1 MAQALT
7 PTFVASA
14 VCPEGQP
21 QIEYFD
27 SVVPGLALR
36 VGKAGTKAW
45 TLFMRENGR
54 RRRVALGSAGALSL
68 AEARNA
74 ARQVLGGRAQPHS
87 PSGNSQTF
95 EALADLFLQRASSLR
110 PASIDEYQRIVRA
123 ELLPRWRSRVVDT
136 LTRDDVFAVLDPILA
151 RGSKVMANHVQQMIV
166 ALLNV
171 AVDRGWIISNIARGI
186 RRVGGKEL
194 APERSL
200 DIREL
205 AKLWRAMDGEK
216 LAVVAAVL
224 RVLILTCCRRNE
236 VRRMRWEELDWPNGF
251 WTLPSERTKS
261 KRERGIALTPTAIR
275 IIEAQEPRSSGLVF
289 AGVPEDLSGTMKR
302 LCGRA
307 GIQHCTVHDL
317 RRSSATL
324 IASMG
329 TSRVVLALI
338 LGHVDNAVTA
348 RYDRHT
354 YWKEQADARLKLDA
368 VIQQELG
375 LMDEEARE
383 ARQPT

>member
-236 VRRMRWEELDWPNGF
+236 IRRMRWEELDWPNGF

-289 AGVPEDLSGTMKR
+289 AGVPEDLSGTMKSCAGER
-302 LCGRA
+302 GFSTVLSTICGGA
-307 GIQHCTVHDL
+307 
-317 RRSSATL
+317 
-324 IASMG
+324 
-329 TSRVVLALI
+329 
-338 LGHVDNAVTA
+338 A
-348 RYDRHT
+348 R
-354 YWKEQADARLKLDA
+354 
-368 VIQQELG
+368 
-375 LMDEEARE
+375 
-383 ARQPT
+383 P